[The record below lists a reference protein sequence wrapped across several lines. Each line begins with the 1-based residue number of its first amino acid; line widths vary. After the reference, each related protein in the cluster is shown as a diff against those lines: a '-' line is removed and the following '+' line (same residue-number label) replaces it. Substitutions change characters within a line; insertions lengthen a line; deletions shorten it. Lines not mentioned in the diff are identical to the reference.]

1 MIALFALL
9 NLMKIS
15 ITLFVPKQKIGTFYA
30 LQINAQPNKAN
41 KFDKGICL
49 KIKTYA
55 KTDTTST
62 HYSVYWL

>member
-1 MIALFALL
+1 
-9 NLMKIS
+9 MKIS
-15 ITLFVPKQKIGTFYA
+15 ITLFVPKRKIGTFYA

-55 KTDTTST
+55 KTDTNCT

>member
-49 KIKTYA
+49 KIKIYA
-55 KTDTTST
+55 KTHTTRT
-62 HYSVYWL
+62 HNNDYWM